1 MTKPLQ
7 QLQERLGK
15 ITDLER
21 ISRLLS
27 WDQQTMMPPAGSD
40 HRADHLATLRRA
52 AHELLIA
59 DETGRLLDEL
69 RPLEASLE
77 PDSDDAALIRLTRR
91 EYEKAVRVP
100 TDLRAEMAHAAAQAR
115 PAWIKAKAE
124 SNFKVFLPA
133 LERNFELRQRY
144 VACFEEVEEPYDI
157 LLDDF
162 EPYTTTAE
170 VREIF
175 GEVKAGLV
183 HLIAELRDVEL
194 ND

>member
-91 EYEKAVRVP
+91 EYEKAVRV
-100 TDLRAEMAHAAAQAR
+100 TADLRAEMVMTMR
-115 PAWIKAKAE
+115 
-124 SNFKVFLPA
+124 SL
-133 LERNFELRQRY
+133 
-144 VACFEEVEEPYDI
+144 
-157 LLDDF
+157 
-162 EPYTTTAE
+162 
-170 VREIF
+170 
-175 GEVKAGLV
+175 G
-183 HLIAELRDVEL
+183 IA
-194 ND
+194 